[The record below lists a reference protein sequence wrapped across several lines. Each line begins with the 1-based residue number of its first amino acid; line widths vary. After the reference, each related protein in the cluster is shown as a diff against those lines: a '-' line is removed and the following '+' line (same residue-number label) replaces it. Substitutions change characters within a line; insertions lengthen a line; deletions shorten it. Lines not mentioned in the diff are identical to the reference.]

1 MPSAR
6 ALATCFAIGAVVGT
20 ALDGI
25 HLLGDVLTYE
35 TQAFGEWAWFVPIEF
50 GLAGVAAG
58 IAIPAV
64 ERAAGPAAFPPL
76 SLARRVAELLL
87 FAGAYGATALW
98 DGDGAQWVTAGLLL
112 LVAVRL
118 AVAPIRGDWVY
129 ALSAAVLGPLAEI
142 AILGTGAFDYAH
154 PDVAGIPMWLPALWA
169 NGGLLIRRLL
179 APVVLPIPEK
189 HEPAEHADVRAAVGA
204 E

>member
-1 MPSAR
+1 
-6 ALATCFAIGAVVGT
+6 VGT

-25 HLLGDVLTYE
+25 HLLGDVLAYE
-35 TQAFGEWAWFVPIEF
+35 TQAFGEWAWFVPLEF

-64 ERAAGPAAFPPL
+64 ERAVGPAVFPPL
-76 SLARRVAELLL
+76 GLARRAAELVL
-87 FAGAYGATALW
+87 FAAAYGATALW
-98 DGDGAQWVTAGLLL
+98 DGDGAPWVTAGLLL

-118 AVAPIRGDWVY
+118 TVAPIRGDWLY
-129 ALSAAVLGPLAEI
+129 ALAAAVLGPLAEI

-179 APVVLPIPEK
+179 APEVLPVSKQYEA
-189 HEPAEHADVRAAVGA
+189 AEHADVRAAVGA